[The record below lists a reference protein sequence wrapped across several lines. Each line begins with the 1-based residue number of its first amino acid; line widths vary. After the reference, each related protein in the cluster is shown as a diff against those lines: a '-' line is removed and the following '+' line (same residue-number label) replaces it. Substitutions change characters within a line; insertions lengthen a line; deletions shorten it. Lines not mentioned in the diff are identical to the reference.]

1 MEVTSPQDKTIF
13 TLSLVLLYFSV
24 VFLFLLTSAALVLVL
39 ANNQSAS
46 LNVKYLLVDNF
57 NNKIN
62 NNYNKNVQIIK

>member
-24 VFLFLLTSAALVLVL
+24 VFLFLLTSTSASAS
-39 ANNQSAS
+39 ASEQPSAS

-62 NNYNKNVQIIK
+62 NNCNKL